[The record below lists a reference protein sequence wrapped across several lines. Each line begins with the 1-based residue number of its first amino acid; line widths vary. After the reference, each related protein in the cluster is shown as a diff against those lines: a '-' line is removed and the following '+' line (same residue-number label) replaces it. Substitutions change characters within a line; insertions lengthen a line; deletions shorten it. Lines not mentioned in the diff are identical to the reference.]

1 MTALQFPVPCAL
13 CAVHTRSQDLQ
24 KYSVQRHAINKATL
38 SGSLQTGISL
48 EFIEFTMSETAAEMP
63 ARFIAAVYLL
73 LNTEQNF
80 LRFLATFLFLD
91 MHQRHVLP
99 FKFALHLQLV
109 PLSSH

>member
-1 MTALQFPVPCAL
+1 M
-13 CAVHTRSQDLQ
+13 HTHSQDLQ

-73 LNTEQNF
+73 PNTEQNF
-80 LRFLATFLFLD
+80 SEVSG
-91 MHQRHVLP
+91 HLP
-99 FKFALHLQLV
+99 V
-109 PLSSH
+109 PGYISDTCPTL